1 LFALRTAQENLFAS
15 HRACQPLGA
24 DVPEDAGPHTEYVQS
39 LDRGLAVIRAFSART
54 PRLSIADV
62 ARQTGLTRAAARRF
76 LHTLCGLGYVGVS
89 GGSYYLRPRVL
100 ELGYAYLSSVSVA
113 EIAQEHLVALAEEL
127 HESCSASVLDGA
139 DIVYIARAQTN
150 RIMTISLTVGTRLPG
165 YPTSMGRVLLAA
177 LPDDR
182 LDAFL
187 AGARL
192 QALTEHTITDPQL
205 LRKELEQVR
214 EQGWCA
220 IDQELEVGVRSVA
233 VPVRDADGRVVAA
246 VNATAHAARVPWP
259 RLTEEFLPRLV
270 ETARHINADLA
281 ARR

>member
-62 ARQTGLTRAAARRF
+62 ARRTGLTRAAARRF

-192 QALTEHTITDPQL
+192 QALTESTPSPIRSCCARNWRRYASRAGARST
-205 LRKELEQVR
+205 RSWR
-214 EQGWCA
+214 SGCARSRYRCATRTAGWSR
-220 IDQELEVGVRSVA
+220 RST
-233 VPVRDADGRVVAA
+233 PPRTPPGCRGRG
-246 VNATAHAARVPWP
+246 
-259 RLTEEFLPRLV
+259 
-270 ETARHINADLA
+270 
-281 ARR
+281 

>member
-1 LFALRTAQENLFAS
+1 M
-15 HRACQPLGA
+15 
-24 DVPEDAGPHTEYVQS
+24 PEDAGSRTEYVQS
-39 LDRGLAVIRAFSART
+39 LDRGLAVIRAFSARR

-89 GGSYYLRPRVL
+89 NGSYYLRPRVL

-150 RIMTISLTVGTRLPG
+150 RIMTISLTVGTRLPAFA
-165 YPTSMGRVLLAA
+165 TSMGRVLLAA
-177 LPDDR
+177 LPNDR
-182 LDAFL
+182 LDEFV
-187 AGARL
+187 AGAQL
-192 QALTEHTITDPQL
+192 QPLTEHTITDPQL
-205 LRKELEQVR
+205 LRKELEKVR

-246 VNATAHAARVPWP
+246 VNATAHAARVPLP
-259 RLTEEFLPRLV
+259 RLTDDFLPKLV
-270 ETARHINADLA
+270 QTAHRIDRDLA
-281 ARR
+281 TLR

>member
-1 LFALRTAQENLFAS
+1 
-15 HRACQPLGA
+15 
-24 DVPEDAGPHTEYVQS
+24 VPEDAAPHTEYVQS

-62 ARQTGLTRAAARRF
+62 ARETGLTRAAARRF
-76 LHTLCGLGYVGVS
+76 LHTLSSLGYVGVT

-113 EIAQEHLVALAEEL
+113 EIAQEHLMALAEEL

-165 YPTSMGRVLLAA
+165 YATSMGRVLLAA

-182 LDAFL
+182 LDACL
-187 AGARL
+187 ERIRL
-192 QALTEHTITDPQL
+192 EPLTEHTIVDTQL
-205 LRKELEQVR
+205 LRKELDRVR

-220 IDQELEVGVRSVA
+220 IDQELEIGVRSVA

-246 VNATAHAARVPWP
+246 VNATAHAARVPLP
-259 RLTEEFLPRLV
+259 RLTEQFLPRLV
-270 ETARHINADLA
+270 ETAGRIDRDLA
-281 ARR
+281 ALR

>member
-1 LFALRTAQENLFAS
+1 MLVN
-15 HRACQPLGA
+15 PPGA
-24 DVPEDAGPHTEYVQS
+24 AVPEAAGSRIEYVQS
-39 LDRGLAVIRAFSART
+39 LDRGLAVIRAFSADT

-76 LHTLCGLGYVGVS
+76 LHTLCGLGYVGVN

-150 RIMTISLTVGTRLPG
+150 RIMTISLTVGTRLPA
-165 YPTSMGRVLLAA
+165 YATSMGRVLLAA

-182 LDAFL
+182 LDAFF
-187 AGARL
+187 AGATF
-192 QALTEHTITDPQL
+192 QPLTEHTVTDPQL
-205 LRKELEQVR
+205 LRKELDKVR
-214 EQGWCA
+214 ERGWCA

-233 VPVRDADGRVVAA
+233 VPVSEADGRVVAA
-246 VNATAHAARVPWP
+246 VNATAHAARVPLP
-259 RLTEEFLPRLV
+259 RLTEQFLPKLT
-270 ETARHINADLA
+270 EAARHINADLA
-281 ARR
+281 ARH